1 MAKNETATHT
11 ENRATKR
18 KDRLL
23 VFGETVAFLF
33 AIIIIGVNAYL
44 AFNTIETLSRQH
56 RSVTNT
62 GNIIV
67 ALKDLRYA
75 LVAAES
81 GKRGYLLTGEDEFL
95 APYHNS
101 LQELDTR
108 IAAVRSI
115 STEIP
120 YQADRI
126 ANLLT
131 LVEQK
136 IADITRVVHLSIENK
151 DRRAMKIVMS
161 GSDRDLYNEI
171 SDIFEEIEAQ
181 EFALQGR
188 LYSQLSEAEKESN
201 ILFMV
206 FLLTS
211 TLLLIGLLILQKK
224 YRARERKHTQTLE
237 QRADELEAKVAERT
251 RELSLYAEELSRS
264 NQELED
270 FAFVAS
276 HDLQEPLRKIR
287 AFADRI
293 LTRYKD
299 NIDEKGVD
307 YLQRLNN
314 AALRMSALIHDLL
327 EFSRIKTRG
336 KPFTDV
342 DLNDVVNTVIDDL
355 EIAIEESGALIH
367 QTKLPSIEADASQ
380 IHQLFL
386 NILSNAI
393 KFHKPELA
401 PEITLEYCTSTF
413 PVNEVDV
420 DYHDIRIRDNGV
432 GFEQSYAD
440 KIFIPFQRLHSRD
453 DYKGNGI
460 GLAVCRRIVERHGGT
475 IRVESAPGEGTEF
488 QILLPLE
495 TINFEQPAEAE

>member
-1 MAKNETATHT
+1 MTSTGNNKTRHIAVWEA
-11 ENRATKR
+11 
-18 KDRLL
+18 L
-23 VFGETVAFLF
+23 AFVL
-33 AIIIIGVNAYL
+33 IIAIIGVNTYL
-44 AFNTIETLSRQH
+44 AFNTIGDLSQRH

-75 LVAAES
+75 LAAAES

-95 APYHNS
+95 EPYHNALS
-101 LQELDTR
+101 ELDMR
-108 IAAVRSI
+108 IAAVRAI

-126 ANLLT
+126 TDLLT

-151 DRRAMKIVMS
+151 DRRAMKIIMS
-161 GSDRDLYNEI
+161 GQDRDLYTNI
-171 SDIFEEIEAQ
+171 SRMFEDIESQ
-181 EFALQGR
+181 EFAMQSH
-188 LYSQLSEAEKESN
+188 LYSQLGVAEKKSN
-201 ILFMV
+201 IIFMV

-211 TLLLIGLLILQKK
+211 SFLLIGLLILQKK
-224 YRARERKHTQTLE
+224 YRAREAKHTEALE
-237 QRADELEAKVAERT
+237 QRAQELEAKVAERT
-251 RELSLYAEELSRS
+251 QELSLYAEELSRS

-293 LTRYKD
+293 LTRYKG
-299 NIDEKGVD
+299 NIDDKGVD
-307 YLQRLNN
+307 YLKRLNN
-314 AALRMSALIHDLL
+314 AAIRMSTLIHDLL

-336 KPFTDV
+336 KEFTPV
-342 DLNDVVNTVIDDL
+342 DLNDVVNTAIDDL
-355 EIAIEESGALIH
+355 TIAIEESGAVIH
-367 QTKLPSIEADASQ
+367 NVELPSIEADLSQ
-380 IHQLFL
+380 MRQVFL

-401 PEITLEYCTSTF
+401 PEITLQYCTSTL

-420 DYHDIRIRDNGV
+420 DYHDIRIKDNGV
-432 GFEQSYAD
+432 GFDQSYAD
-440 KIFIPFQRLHSRD
+440 KVFIPFQRLHSRD
-453 DYKGNGI
+453 EYKGNGI
-460 GLAVCRRIVERHGGT
+460 GLAVCRRIIERHGGT
-475 IRVESAPGEGTEF
+475 IRVQSTLGEGTEF
-488 QILLPLE
+488 KILLPLK
-495 TINFEQPAEAE
+495 TINFHQPSEIE